1 MNIGAF
7 PPNAPFLPALAAWWL
22 AAPDPDGIL
31 LLPSRRAAQALA
43 GAFLAQN
50 QGRAQLLPRIIATGA
65 LDEAA
70 LAMAGAL
77 EVPPAIAPLARQA
90 ILARLICQTDAKMR
104 PHAAWA
110 LAADLGVL
118 LDEADYAEIDLA
130 AALPGLVPA
139 ELASH
144 WQTTL
149 DFLQIVTQAWPNIL
163 AAEKKINPAA
173 RQMRLFDAQAEAW
186 KARPPAHRIV
196 LVARAANPALARLAR
211 VVAGLPNGF
220 LLLPGYDFELS
231 EAAWEALDEAHPQAG
246 ILGLI
251 SAIGARR
258 EEILHLP
265 GTDGVASARP
275 KLLSRALL
283 PAACLADW
291 QSGAKLDA
299 SGLCRLEAGDEE
311 QNAMAIAMVLREALD
326 VPGRTAALVTPD
338 RLLAQR
344 VAAALQRFGILADDS
359 GGEKLLDTPPAV
371 LLRLLARAV
380 AEEFA
385 PVAVLALLKHPLVAG
400 GLPPE
405 MFRNQARRLEL
416 FALRGPR
423 PAPGLAGIKFRLD
436 QKGDQAS
443 RDFLARLEI
452 LFEPLALPE
461 GFSPVAGFAALL
473 EVAEALAAT
482 PEVLGAAVLWAG
494 EAGTA
499 LSELFLELFDVL
511 GDLPDISAPELPALL
526 DAVLAGAVVRKPRA
540 KDGHPRIAIWGVQE
554 AELQAV
560 DVCVLGGLVEGV
572 WPAEP
577 DPGPW
582 LSRPM
587 RQAAGLPP
595 AVAAIGL
602 LAHDFFSLAASCGT
616 VVLAAPARRE
626 RAPAVPARWLTR
638 LDALLAG
645 QGLALPIHPAAAW
658 AAQLDVPVVRTLRPK
673 PAPCPP
679 VSLRPVKYSISDIA
693 TLLADP
699 YAIYLKKILGVR
711 ELERLDEESDAIL
724 FGDIVH
730 KGLAEFF
737 AAAPAFSAPG
747 AEARLTLALQTVMRA
762 ERPRAALENWWAAR
776 LERIAGWI
784 VAAERERAAPLCR
797 ALEVTGTWEVDGF
810 SIIGRADRIE
820 RLADGG
826 VMILDYKTTTPPAAK
841 QVETGSA
848 PQLPLEAVLAEAG
861 CFGPDFWAPVTEL
874 TYWRLIGRHA
884 AGEQKPLFK
893 RKPEVLR
900 AVIEAA
906 RDKIPV
912 TLARFALADTPYLAN
927 PHPSR
932 RTFRDVYA
940 GISRRAEWESVDD
953 EED

>member
-1 MNIGAF
+1 MNLGAF
-7 PPNAPFLPALAAWWL
+7 PPQAPFLPSLAAWWL

-50 QGRAQLLPRIIATGA
+50 AGKALLLPRIIATGA

-77 EVPPAIAPLARQA
+77 EVPPAIEPLARQA
-90 ILARLICQTDAKMR
+90 ILARLICQTDARMR

-149 DFLQIVTQAWPNIL
+149 EFLSIVTRAWPEIL
-163 AAEKKINPAA
+163 ASMGKINPAA

-186 KARPPAHRIV
+186 RARPPAHRVV
-196 LVARAANPALARLAR
+196 LVARDANPALARLAR

-220 LLLPGYDFELS
+220 LVLPGYDFDLT

-246 ILGLI
+246 ILGLLT
-251 SAIGARR
+251 AIGARR
-258 EEILHLP
+258 DEIVRLP
-265 GTDGVASARP
+265 GTDGVDSARP

-291 QSGAKLDA
+291 QESGMLDA

-311 QNAMAIAMVLREALD
+311 QNAMAIAMVLRDALEM
-326 VPGRTAALVTPD
+326 PGRTGALVTPD
-338 RLLAQR
+338 RGLAQR

-371 LLRLLARAV
+371 FLRLLARAV

-385 PVAVLALLKHPLVAG
+385 PVSLLALLKHPLAAG

-405 MFRNQARRLEL
+405 NFRTQARRLEL

-443 RDFLARLEI
+443 RDFLARLEVV
-452 LFEPLALPE
+452 LAPLALPE
-461 GFSPVAGFAALL
+461 AFSPVAGFAALL

-482 PEVLGAAVLWAG
+482 PEAPGAAVLWAG

-499 LSELFLELFDVL
+499 LSDLFLELFDVL
-511 GDLPDISAPELPALL
+511 ENLRDISAPELPALL
-526 DAVLAGAVVRKPRA
+526 DAVLAGGVVRKPRA

-554 AELQAV
+554 AQLQAV

-595 AVAAIGL
+595 AAATIGL
-602 LAHDFFSLAASCGT
+602 LAHDFFSLASACGT
-616 VVLAAPARRE
+616 VVLAAPSRRE

-638 LDALLAG
+638 LEALLAG
-645 QGLALPIHPAAAW
+645 QGLALPVHPAASW

-679 VSLRPVKYSISDIA
+679 AALRPIKYSISDIA

-711 ELERLDEESDAIL
+711 ELERLDEESDATL

-737 AAAPAFSAPG
+737 GAETDFVAPG
-747 AEARLTLALQTVMRA
+747 AETRLALALQTAMRA

-776 LERIAGWI
+776 LARIAGWI
-784 VAAERERAAPLCR
+784 VAAERERAAPLYR

-820 RLADGG
+820 RLAYGG

-841 QVETGSA
+841 QVEAGSA

-861 CFGPDFWAPVTEL
+861 CFGPEFCAPVTEL

-893 RKPEVLR
+893 RKPDLLR
-900 AVIEAA
+900 AVIDAA

-932 RTFRDVYA
+932 RTYRDVYA
-940 GISRRAEWESVDD
+940 GISRQAEWEAVDD